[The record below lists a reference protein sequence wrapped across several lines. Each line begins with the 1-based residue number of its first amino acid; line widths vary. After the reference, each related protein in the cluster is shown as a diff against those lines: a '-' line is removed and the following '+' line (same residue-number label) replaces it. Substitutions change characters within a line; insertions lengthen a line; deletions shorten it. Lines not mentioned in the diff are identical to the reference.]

1 MSSVTSDRIN
11 GLTTSAARKAPVT
24 CATTANITLSGEQ
37 TIDGVTTSES
47 RVLVKDQTDTT
58 ENGIYESSSGA
69 WTRVKDFDGSRDVVT
84 GTDVFVTSG
93 TDNGGEYWYVSTTG
107 DPDPGDAMVFTQAT
121 LNAPAAGTLTAANN
135 LSDVASASTAF
146 SNIKQAATTS
156 ASGVVE
162 LATTAE
168 ADAGTSTT
176 LAVTPAGVASAIAAS
191 GTFTVNGLTA
201 ITTLQGTD
209 QVAVAD
215 NSDSDNNKKI
225 TWANFKTQIVA
236 DLLKDEDDMASDSAS
251 HGTTQQAVKAY
262 VDANILKEGT
272 EQTATGVETAFDYES
287 IPTGTKRII
296 ISFYG
301 VELSGTDELLI
312 QIGDSGGIE
321 TTGYNSQSG
330 VMRQA
335 TTPSIDSSTAG
346 FILSSNNVMNN
357 ASGHMILTRV
367 DSSGLKWVSSHSAY
381 PDDGTSRT
389 ATGGGRKTLSAELD
403 RVRVTRDGTDTFS
416 SGSLNIEYE

>member
-11 GLTTSAARKAPVT
+11 GLTTSAARKAPVA

-37 TIDGVTTSES
+37 TIDGQTTNES
-47 RVLVKDQTDTT
+47 RVLVKDQDDTT
-58 ENGIYESSSGA
+58 ENGLYDSSSGA
-69 WTRVKDFDGSRDVVT
+69 WTRCKDFDGSRDVVT

-93 TDNGGEYWYVSTTG
+93 TENGGEYWYVSTTG

-176 LAVTPAGVASAIAAS
+176 LAVTPAGLASAIAAS

-201 ITTLQGTD
+201 ITTLQGAD
-209 QVAVAD
+209 KLAVAD
-215 NSDSDNNKKI
+215 NSDSDGNKKI
-225 TWANFKTQIVA
+225 TFANFKTQLVT

-251 HGTTQQAVKAY
+251 HGATQQSVKAY
-262 VDANILKEGT
+262 TASETAKFQAQLLHIQDQKTSGTNGGSFTSGSWQTRDLNTVVTNEISGASLASNQITLGAGTYYIEAFAPANSVLRHKAKLYDTTNTADVLFGISSYNDYASSDKNQGYSVVSGRFTLSGSVALEIQHRCEATDSTGYGVASSFGT
-272 EQTATGVETAFDYES
+272 EIY
-287 IPTGTKRII
+287 
-296 ISFYG
+296 
-301 VELSGTDELLI
+301 TDVKI
-312 QIGDSGGIE
+312 WKVG
-321 TTGYNSQSG
+321 
-330 VMRQA
+330 
-335 TTPSIDSSTAG
+335 
-346 FILSSNNVMNN
+346 
-357 ASGHMILTRV
+357 
-367 DSSGLKWVSSHSAY
+367 
-381 PDDGTSRT
+381 
-389 ATGGGRKTLSAELD
+389 
-403 RVRVTRDGTDTFS
+403 
-416 SGSLNIEYE
+416 